1 MASTRI
7 SVFPSLSI
15 QHVFQ
20 SAWQHTCLIS
30 ALGDRGRQIEVS
42 SRSTGAILKQTNK
55 PLITQTNK
63 QKKPCHHVFLYFFLK
78 VLMGLCFRFK
88 FEIHFLS
95 HTLTIVWGC
104 GWWSFVVVVV
114 ILVLVVIVLLLQH
127 HEGRGQELRRGR
139 EVLSPFHVCV
149 KFVKNQSSACS
160 CGSSALLHWSAR
172 LFLSTNVTPAWLL

>member
-63 QKKPCHHVFLYFFLK
+63 QKNPAIMSSCIFFWKFWWVYVLDLNLRSIFESYFDHSVRLWLMVFCCCCYFGFGCYCFALTTPWGEGPGAEERERGS
-78 VLMGLCFRFK
+78 LSISCLC
-88 FEIHFLS
+88 
-95 HTLTIVWGC
+95 
-104 GWWSFVVVVV
+104 
-114 ILVLVVIVLLLQH
+114 
-127 HEGRGQELRRGR
+127 
-139 EVLSPFHVCV
+139 
-149 KFVKNQSSACS
+149 
-160 CGSSALLHWSAR
+160 
-172 LFLSTNVTPAWLL
+172 